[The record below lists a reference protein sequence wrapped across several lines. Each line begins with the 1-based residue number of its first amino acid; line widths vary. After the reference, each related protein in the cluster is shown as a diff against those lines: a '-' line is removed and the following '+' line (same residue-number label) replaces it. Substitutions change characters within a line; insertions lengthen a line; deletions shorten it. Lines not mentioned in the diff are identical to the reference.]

1 MFLHKWAM
9 NSHSRFFLLAVIVAL
24 TGTSLLAAYP
34 STEEKPSVTS
44 SGTLF
49 PSAHDLDSSPT
60 SEQFTDLN
68 TAKNRINNNTDELQ
82 TVEAFSEPYR
92 EIALA
97 ASEMG
102 SLSEVYVLEGAVIES
117 GAVVATLDSQ
127 IPRAAI
133 EVARANMSAQGAL
146 KSAEAD
152 LRMKRSELEK
162 LDGLRE
168 RSHASQNEV
177 DRIQMELTLAEARL
191 LAVREDLEVRRL
203 ELKRIE
209 VQLEQRQVRS
219 PIRGVVTEV
228 LKDAGEFVSPSDPV
242 VARIVQLDPLLVVF
256 SVPLT
261 ARNLLK
267 QNDSVELQIGAEQLS
282 DIGFVEYV
290 SPVADASNSSVRV
303 KVRLPNDTSRWQS
316 GERVTLRL
324 DSKTNH
330 NSPAI
335 TEDAVAGQSR

>member
-1 MFLHKWAM
+1 MSLHKWAM
-9 NSHSRFFLLAVIVAL
+9 NSHNRFLLLAVIVAL

-34 STEEKPSVTS
+34 STKEKPSATS
-44 SGTLF
+44 GGTLF
-49 PSAHDLDSSPT
+49 PSTRDRDSRPASAP
-60 SEQFTDLN
+60 FTALSAAE
-68 TAKNRINNNTDELQ
+68 TRINAETDEV
-82 TVEAFSEPYR
+82 TAVEAFTEPYR

-102 SLSEVYVLEGAVIES
+102 TLSEVHILEGAVVES

-168 RSHASQNEV
+168 RSHASQSEV
-177 DRIQMELTLAEARL
+177 DRIQMELTVAEARL

-203 ELKRIE
+203 EMKRIE
-209 VQLEQRQVRS
+209 VQLEQRHVRS

-256 SVPLT
+256 SVPLSC
-261 ARNLLK
+261 RNLLK

-282 DIGFVEYV
+282 DVGIVEYV

-303 KVRLPNDTSRWQS
+303 KVRLPNETSKWQS

-324 DSKTNH
+324 DSKTNS
-330 NSPAI
+330 NSPVI